1 MLKDLNELAIRD
13 LAHEIVSINSHNI
26 TGETISG
33 FGMKQKVAAAV
44 RLIRSAMFP
53 NIYDNMIVKESALEE
68 VVEKRLQEAAV
79 LLDCIIAEVMV
90 NQCHLQNR
98 RRTDCDKCRENAR
111 KITLHFMQ
119 QLPDIARLLN
129 TDIEA
134 AYCGDPAAIS
144 NEEILLSYPGFE
156 AVSIYRLAHALYE
169 RHIPLLPRI
178 MTEQAHSATG
188 IDIHPGA
195 KIGEYFFI
203 DHGTGVVIGETC
215 TIGRH
220 VKIYQGVTLGA
231 KSFELDDNGHPV
243 KGVKRHPDIEDHV
256 IIYSGAT
263 ILGGDTVIGEGSV
276 IGGNVWLTHSIE
288 PHTTVYN
295 ATPSPIISK

>member
-1 MLKDLNELAIRD
+1 MLKDWNETTAPKLAS
-13 LAHEIVSINSHNI
+13 EIITINAHNI

-33 FGMKQKVAAAV
+33 FGMKQKVATV
-44 RLIRSAMFP
+44 IKLIRSAMFP
-53 NIYDNMIVKESALEE
+53 NIYDNA
-68 VVEKRLQEAAV
+68 VVHKGELQATVEMRLTEAAV

-98 RRTDCDKCRENAR
+98 EREACDKCRENAR
-111 KITLHFMQ
+111 KITLQFMDK
-119 QLPDIARLLN
+119 LPHIAHLLN

-134 AYCGDPAAIS
+134 AYCGDPAAMS
-144 NEEILLSYPGFE
+144 NEEILLSYPGLE
-156 AVSIYRLAHALYE
+156 AVSIYRLAHELYM

-195 KIGEYFFI
+195 TIDEYFFI

-215 TIGRH
+215 TIGKH

-231 KSFELDDNGHPV
+231 KSFELDMCGNPV
-243 KGVKRHPDIEDHV
+243 KGVKRHPDIADNV

-263 ILGGDTVIGEGSV
+263 ILGGDTTIGEGST
-276 IGGNVWLTHSIE
+276 IGGNVWLTHSIK

-295 ATPSPIISK
+295 STPSPIIEK

>member
-1 MLKDLNELAIRD
+1 MFSEWNETTAPRLAK
-13 LAHEIVSINSHNI
+13 EIISVNAHNI

-33 FGMKQKVAAAV
+33 FGMKQKVSTFIKLV
-44 RLIRSAMFP
+44 RSAMFP
-53 NIYDNMIVKESALEE
+53 NIYDNAVVRECDLECS
-68 VVEKRLQEAAV
+68 VEKRLKEAAV
-79 LLDCIIAEVMV
+79 LLDCIVAEVMV
-90 NQCHLQNR
+90 NQCHLQKR
-98 RRTDCDKCRENAR
+98 AHQDCDKCRENAR
-111 KITLHFMQ
+111 VITLHFMD
-119 QLPDIARLLN
+119 QLPGIARLLN

-156 AVSIYRLAHALYE
+156 AVSIYRLAHALYK

-178 MTEQAHSATG
+178 MTELAHSATG

-195 KIGEYFFI
+195 TVGEYFFI

-215 TIGRH
+215 VIGKW

-231 KSFELDDNGHPV
+231 KSFELDKKGHPI

-263 ILGGDTVIGEGSV
+263 ILGGDTVIGKGSV
-276 IGGNVWLTHSIE
+276 IGGNVWLTHSVE
-288 PHTTVYN
+288 PRTTVYN
-295 ATPSPIISK
+295 STPSPIISK

>member
-1 MLKDLNELAIRD
+1 MFSEWNETTAPRLAR
-13 LAHEIVSINSHNI
+13 EIIDINAHNI
-26 TGETISG
+26 TGDTISG
-33 FGMKQKVAAAV
+33 FGMKQKVAAFIKLV
-44 RLIRSAMFP
+44 RSAMFP
-53 NIYDNMIVKESALEE
+53 NIYDNAVVKECDLPLF
-68 VVEKRLQEAAV
+68 VEKRLKEAAV
-79 LLDCIIAEVMV
+79 LLDCIVAEVMV
-90 NQCHLQNR
+90 NQCHLQKR
-98 RRTDCDKCRENAR
+98 EHKDCDKCRENAH
-111 KITLHFMQ
+111 KITLHFMD
-119 QLPDIARLLN
+119 QLPGIARLLN

-144 NEEILLSYPGFE
+144 SEEILLSYPGFE
-156 AVSIYRLAHALYE
+156 AVSIYRLAHALYQ

-178 MTEQAHSATG
+178 MTELAHSATG

-195 KIGEYFFI
+195 NIDEYFFV

-215 TIGRH
+215 NIGKW

-231 KSFELDDNGHPV
+231 KSFELDQNGHPI

-263 ILGGDTVIGEGSV
+263 ILGGDTVVGAGSV
-276 IGGNVWLTHSIE
+276 IGGSVWLTHSVG
-288 PHTTVYN
+288 PNTTVYN